1 MRRSKL
7 TPDTIQRRGA
17 IVIADQSGFT
27 RNVLTQ
33 GPEMALEQI
42 WAIRRTLIPLFRD
55 FGGEV
60 YKVFADNVYVFFD
73 SVDTAAEAST
83 AAHQK
88 LVSVSRKRK
97 VPIQIAAGIGFGDLL
112 YLPSEDDYY
121 GAELNLASKL
131 GEDIGDGGQT
141 LLTESAVSA
150 LTVPGRLS
158 RKRSLNISGVKVTYR
173 LWEGQ
178 GQ

>member
-7 TPDTIQRRGA
+7 TPDTIHRHGA

-27 RNVLTQ
+27 RNVLTH
-33 GPEMALEQI
+33 GPEVALEQI
-42 WAIRRTLIPLFRD
+42 WEIRRTLIPLFRD

-73 SVDTAAEAST
+73 SVDTAAEASD
-83 AAHQK
+83 AAHRK
-88 LVSVSRKRK
+88 LASVSRKRK
-97 VPIQIAAGIGFGDLL
+97 VAIRISAGIGFGDLL

-121 GAELNLASKL
+121 GAEVNLASKL

-141 LLTESAVSA
+141 LLTDAAVSA
-150 LTVPGRLS
+150 LTVPGRVS
-158 RKRSLNISGVKVTYR
+158 RKRSLVISGVRVTYC
-173 LWEGQ
+173 LWEGSQ
-178 GQ
+178 

>member
-7 TPDTIQRRGA
+7 TPDTIHRRGA

-27 RNVLTQ
+27 KNVLTR
-33 GPEMALEQI
+33 GPEVALEQI
-42 WAIRRTLIPLFRD
+42 WEIRHALIPLFRD

-73 SVDTAAEAST
+73 AVDPAAEACA
-83 AAHQK
+83 AAHRK
-88 LVSVSRKRK
+88 LADVSRRRK
-97 VPIQIAAGIGFGDLL
+97 VPIRIAAGIGFGNLL

-121 GAELNLASKL
+121 GAEVNLASKL

-141 LLTESAVSA
+141 LLTETAASII
-150 LTVPGRLS
+150 TVQSGLS
-158 RKRSLNISGVKVTYR
+158 RKRSLVISGVRVTYR
-173 LWEGQ
+173 TWSDEP
-178 GQ
+178 